1 KHNEYTESEL
11 IIENVTAEY
20 GQLALQG
27 PKAEEILQTLTDTD
41 LSQIKS
47 FRFEDNIKF
56 TNIEQDALV
65 SRTGYTG
72 EDGFEIYIDS
82 QYVRELWNL
91 ILEAGK
97 DEGLVPR
104 SEEHTS
110 ELQS

>member
-1 KHNEYTESEL
+1 PRFLHDALPILIYMIKENHYLLVVNAANTEKDFEWLMKHNEYPESEL
-11 IIENVTAEY
+11 TIENVTADY

-27 PKAEEILQTLTDTD
+27 PKAEEILQTLTNSD

-72 EDGFEIYIDS
+72 EDG
-82 QYVRELWNL
+82 
-91 ILEAGK
+91 
-97 DEGLVPR
+97 
-104 SEEHTS
+104 
-110 ELQS
+110 